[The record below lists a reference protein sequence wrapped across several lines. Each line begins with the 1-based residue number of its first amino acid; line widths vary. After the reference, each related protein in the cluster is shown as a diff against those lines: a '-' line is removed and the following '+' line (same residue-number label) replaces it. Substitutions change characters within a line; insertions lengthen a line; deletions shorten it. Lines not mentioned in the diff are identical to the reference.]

1 MQSIEHQSP
10 PTPLDTPSPGH
21 NDPTQSLL
29 SPPSQKT
36 TNTNSYSF
44 QATLSTSRNAYSYDQ
59 IALLVYRN
67 DPTLLPEALTTPVNS
82 LGIDKFT
89 HALWTA
95 LVHNA
100 QLQPMFQR
108 TTNAGALLTESR
120 LRVLALLNIMP
131 SWWYLRERVVLW
143 LESVSRLVDD
153 SYQAGLTN
161 RAMAQAR
168 YLT

>member
-1 MQSIEHQSP
+1 MQSIENQSP

-21 NDPTQSLL
+21 NDQTQTL
-29 SPPSQKT
+29 SPPSQS
-36 TNTNSYSF
+36 NTNSYS
-44 QATLSTSRNAYSYDQ
+44 QVPLVASRNAYSYDQ

-67 DPTLLPEALTTPVNS
+67 DPTLLPADSTTPVNS

-89 HALWTA
+89 HALFTA
-95 LVHNA
+95 LVHTA
-100 QLQPMFQR
+100 QLQDMFKR

-143 LESVSRLVDD
+143 LESVGRPIDD
-153 SYQAGLTN
+153 SYQTGLTN

-168 YLT
+168 YLA